1 MNVKNPKH
9 KPYAEYKLIIPN
21 KTFGDAPFSIIDP
34 SSNSDGTFSYS
45 SLTPS
50 IATVSGNIIR
60 IIRPG
65 TANIRATQDLSGDY
79 GSGTID
85 TSFNIDIVGFP
96 ICFPAGTPVVTDQG
110 EIAIEKID
118 SKINTIRGKKIVA
131 ITKEDKI
138 VCIEKD
144 ALGKNIPSQKTLIS
158 RNHRVLYNK
167 KMVKAKYI
175 IGLVEGVYNKK
186 YNGEILYNVLLETHE
201 KMIVNNLI
209 VETLDPS
216 NVIAKLYNGTVNG
229 EEKNNLILLINK
241 GANEY
246 MKVHGK
252 LQ

>member
-1 MNVKNPKH
+1 
-9 KPYAEYKLIIPN
+9 
-21 KTFGDAPFSIIDP
+21 
-34 SSNSDGTFSYS
+34 
-45 SLTPS
+45 
-50 IATVSGNIIR
+50 
-60 IIRPG
+60 
-65 TANIRATQDLSGDY
+65 
-79 GSGTID
+79 
-85 TSFNIDIVGFP
+85 
-96 ICFPAGTPVVTDQG
+96 
-110 EIAIEKID
+110 
-118 SKINTIRGKKIVA
+118 
-131 ITKEDKI
+131 
-138 VCIEKD
+138 
-144 ALGKNIPSQKTLIS
+144 
-158 RNHRVLYNK
+158 
-167 KMVKAKYI
+167 MVKAKYI